1 MPNEKNLIPN
11 SDRTPSELR
20 EIAKKGGKKSGEVRR
35 LRAQERKE
43 WQRLLKMTMASGK
56 KENPKNFTE
65 ADLKNLSVSDAM
77 KIELIKKVLH
87 GGKDSLSAYEA
98 VMKYSGIQSEDNAEP
113 QEENSVETFL
123 DALNKKAEDVWSDN
137 NE

>member
-1 MPNEKNLIPN
+1 MANEQNLRP
-11 SDRTPSELR
+11 PSTSEAR
-20 EIAKKGGKKSGEVRR
+20 ERGSKGGKKSGEVRR

-43 WQRLLKMTMASGK
+43 WQRLLKMTMANGK
-56 KENPKNFTE
+56 KENPKSFSE

-77 KIELIKKVLH
+77 KIELIKKVLY

-98 VMKYSGIQSEDNAEP
+98 VMKYSGIQGEDNAEP

>member
-1 MPNEKNLIPN
+1 MANEENL
-11 SDRTPSELR
+11 TPIRSVSEAR
-20 EIAKKGGKKSGEVRR
+20 EKGSKGGKKSGEVRR

-56 KENPKNFTE
+56 KENPKSFSE
-65 ADLKNLSVSDAM
+65 ADFKNLSVSDAM

-98 VMKYSGIQSEDNAEP
+98 VMKYSGIQGEDNAEP

>member
-1 MPNEKNLIPN
+1 
-11 SDRTPSELR
+11 
-20 EIAKKGGKKSGEVRR
+20 
-35 LRAQERKE
+35 
-43 WQRLLKMTMASGK
+43 MANGK
-56 KENPKNFTE
+56 KENPKSFFD

-98 VMKYSGIQSEDNAEP
+98 VMKYSGIQGEDNAEP
-113 QEENSVETFL
+113 QEDNSIETFL

>member
-1 MPNEKNLIPN
+1 MANEENL
-11 SDRTPSELR
+11 TPIRSVSEAR
-20 EIAKKGGKKSGEVRR
+20 EKGSKGGKKSGEVRR

-98 VMKYSGIQSEDNAEP
+98 VMKYSGIQGEDNAEP

-123 DALNKKAEDVWSDN
+123 DALNTKAEDVWSDN

>member
-1 MPNEKNLIPN
+1 MANEENLKPVR
-11 SDRTPSELR
+11 SKSEAR
-20 EIAKKGGKKSGEVRR
+20 ERGSKGGKKSGEVRK

-43 WQRLLKMTMASGK
+43 WQRLLKMAMNNGN
-56 KENPKNFTE
+56 KEKLKNFSE
-65 ADLKNLSVSDAM
+65 ADFKNLSVSDAM

-87 GGKDSLSAYEA
+87 GGKDSLSAYET
-98 VMKYSGIQSEDNAEP
+98 VMKYSGIQGEDNAEP

-123 DALNKKAEDVWSDN
+123 DALNTKAEEVWSDS